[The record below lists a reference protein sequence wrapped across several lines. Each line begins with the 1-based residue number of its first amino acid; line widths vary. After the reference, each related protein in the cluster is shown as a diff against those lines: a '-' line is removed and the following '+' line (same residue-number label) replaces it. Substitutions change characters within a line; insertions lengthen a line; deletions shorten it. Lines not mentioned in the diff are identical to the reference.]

1 MRLKNAKV
9 VSNPSATVMGEVLA
23 QLQHLAAAVAALQ
36 AAPAAPKGP
45 KAAPKGRKAKPKAS
59 TPEWIKDFAAKKAA
73 RRRLAAEMRAKGIE
87 ITEASWKAAKA
98 ANGIA

>member
-1 MRLKNAKV
+1 MRKQNAKV
-9 VSNPSATVMGEVLA
+9 VCTPSATVMGDLLA
-23 QLQHLAAAVAALQ
+23 QIQHLTAALQ
-36 AAPAAPKGP
+36 AASVSPKGP
-45 KAAPKGRKAKPKAS
+45 KATPKGRKAKPKAS

>member
-1 MRLKNAKV
+1 MRQKNAQV
-9 VSNPSATVMGEVLA
+9 VCTPSATIMGDLLA
-23 QLQHLAAAVAALQ
+23 QIQHLTAAVAALQ
-36 AAPAAPKGP
+36 AASVAPKGP

-73 RRRLAAEMRAKGIE
+73 RRRLAAEMREKGIV